1 MVRLTPELIAHST
14 QFSNCVGERELDL
27 RGYQIP
33 VLENLAITNNQFDVI
48 DVTANALTV
57 LPNLPPLP
65 RLKTLL
71 ASNNRITRIAP
82 GFAKSVPNLT
92 SLILVGN
99 QIRSLGDIEELSR
112 CKSLERLSLVDNP
125 VIKEDHY
132 RLYVIHKIS
141 SLRALDYARVKDS
154 ERKEAEKLLGGSRGE
169 KLIKKLEQISSAARV
184 FVPGELGLSKEPE
197 KPSAEDIAAI
207 RAAIQNAKS
216 IDEVARM
223 EKALKQG
230 RIQEALQALKSS

>member
-33 VLENLAITNNQFDVI
+33 ALENLAVTSNQFDVI
-48 DVTANALTV
+48 DVTANAITV

-71 ASNNRITRIAP
+71 ASNNRIARIAP
-82 GFAKSVPNLT
+82 GFAKSLPNLQ

-99 QIRSLGDIEELSR
+99 QIRSLGDIEELSK
-112 CKSLERLSLVDNP
+112 CKKLERLSLVDNP
-125 VIKEDHY
+125 VAKENHY
-132 RLYVIHKIS
+132 RLYLVHKVP
-141 SLRALDYARVKDS
+141 SLRALDYAKVKES
-154 ERKEAEKLLGGSRGE
+154 EREEAKKLFGGSGGE
-169 KLIKKLEQISSAARV
+169 KLMKKLEQTSAAAKV
-184 FVPGELGLSKEPE
+184 FVPGELGLSEEPD
-197 KPSAEDIAAI
+197 KPSAEDIAAV